1 MIFKHYCAVFF
12 NPTDGLNE
20 EISKV
25 CEDAPRAMK
34 GKGISIYTFTSIV
47 ETAILTDYF
56 KSYDRNFLLFD
67 LSKDSS
73 GFNFIDK
80 VKENDLFGFLKQTES
95 GKDFEKLSNT
105 LMDDILKY
113 NTEDTIEDNP
123 EPIVN
128 FNKPRAFTTSVSDN
142 ELEKFLLDE
151 TIDNM
156 SNEEINN
163 AMNQIIDKGIKN
175 LTDYDKKMLEKLSNL
190 R

>member
-1 MIFKHYCAVFF
+1 MIFKHYCVVFF

-25 CEDAPRAMK
+25 SEDAPRAMK

-47 ETAILTDYF
+47 EVEVLTDYF

-67 LSKDSS
+67 LSKNSS

-95 GKDFEKLSNT
+95 GKDFEKLSNM
-105 LMDDILKY
+105 LMDDIIKY
-113 NTEDTIEDNP
+113 NSGDVIEDKSETP
-123 EPIVN
+123 GV
-128 FNKPRAFTTSVSDN
+128 NKPLIFSSQNSDN
-142 ELEKFLLDE
+142 ELEKLLLDE
-151 TIDNM
+151 NLDNM
-156 SNEEINN
+156 SNDDIND
-163 AMNQIIDKGIKN
+163 AMNKIIDKGITN